1 MHVVLI
7 VCCFAQDMPRCE
19 SVMGEILSL
28 ARKYPTDSGNDGGPI
43 WLKARATALSFS
55 LLPSTTPLS
64 TLNENDTDES
74 DEYADDEEAPRE
86 ADPDVLPT
94 LLAYRDGELV
104 HTWIRVDW
112 CAPEGVE
119 ALLRR

>member
-1 MHVVLI
+1 
-7 VCCFAQDMPRCE
+7 MPRCE

-28 ARKYPTDSGNDGGPI
+28 ARKYPADSGNDGGPI

-55 LLPSTTPLS
+55 LLPSTTPLP
-64 TLNENDTDES
+64 TLPEDDTDES
-74 DEYADDEEAPRE
+74 DVSADDEEPPRE
-86 ADPDVLPT
+86 ADTDVLPT

-112 CAPEGVE
+112 CATEGVE